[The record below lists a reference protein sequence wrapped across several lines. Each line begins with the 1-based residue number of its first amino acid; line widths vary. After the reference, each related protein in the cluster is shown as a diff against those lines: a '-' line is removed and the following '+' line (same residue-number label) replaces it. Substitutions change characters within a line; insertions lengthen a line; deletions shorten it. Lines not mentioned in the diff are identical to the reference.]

1 MIEKYNFKLLV
12 EGKDDQHVIWALCQE
27 QNIPETF
34 DVIDCNSVE
43 NAIKQFQFRLEKSSN
58 TTQRLAIIV
67 DADLDLHKRWES
79 IKMIIN
85 QTGNYQV
92 PDIFPQEG
100 LIINTNDGN
109 GIRIGVWIMPDNQLT
124 GMLEDFMSRLVD
136 DNDPLFLKA
145 DKILVEIENENLS
158 RYKSIHKSKARIHTW
173 LSWQET
179 PGVPMGL
186 AITKHYLS
194 TEKELCQKFISWLN
208 LLFYDSNDK
217 YELS

>member
-67 DADLDLHKRWES
+67 YADLDLHKRWES

-100 LIINTNDGN
+100 LIINTNDG
-109 GIRIGVWIMPDNQLT
+109 
-124 GMLEDFMSRLVD
+124 ES
-136 DNDPLFLKA
+136 
-145 DKILVEIENENLS
+145 KI
-158 RYKSIHKSKARIHTW
+158 
-173 LSWQET
+173 
-179 PGVPMGL
+179 
-186 AITKHYLS
+186 
-194 TEKELCQKFISWLN
+194 
-208 LLFYDSNDK
+208 
-217 YELS
+217 